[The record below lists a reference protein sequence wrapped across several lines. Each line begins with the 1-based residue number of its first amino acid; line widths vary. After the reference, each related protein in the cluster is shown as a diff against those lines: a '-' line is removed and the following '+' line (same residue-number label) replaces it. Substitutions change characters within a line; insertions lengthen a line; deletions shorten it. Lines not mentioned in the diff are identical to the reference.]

1 MIRVWFNHWFSTSYR
16 LIELIKENEGEQ
28 IWVVGTN
35 KQAYSVIRNVCD
47 EWYEEPAMDGDA
59 YVEECLQFCQEHRIN
74 VFVPR
79 RKMLDISRNKD
90 RFREI
95 GVRVMAEDY
104 SRLELLADKARTYD
118 LFREEDGLSIPEYRI
133 VNTAE
138 GFRQA
143 YQELRLQYSQV
154 CVKFVLDEGGMSF
167 RKITEEEDPW
177 HLLRVYAG
185 SSVPF
190 SRYQEW
196 LKAVEPFDPLM
207 VMPYLPGKEISVDC
221 LNTSSGLI
229 AVPRYKG
236 SARHEEII
244 YEEQI
249 LEMTERIMDTAGLE
263 FPCNIQFKMMKDVPY
278 LLEINTRMSGGLQMS
293 CLATGVN
300 IPNIALNK
308 LLGKE
313 VPWHFEKQNK
323 TVSYIELPR
332 IVRNSL

>member
-16 LIELIKENEGEQ
+16 LIELMKENEGEQ
-28 IWVVGTN
+28 VWVVGTN
-35 KQAYSVIRNVCD
+35 KQDNSVIRNVCD
-47 EWYEEPAMDGDA
+47 EWYSEPDTDGDE
-59 YVEECLQFCQEHRIN
+59 YVEDCIRFCQEHRID

-79 RKMLDISRNKD
+79 RKMLEISRNMN

-118 LFREEDGLSIPEYRI
+118 LFWKQKGLVIPEYRI
-133 VNTAE
+133 VNTADE
-138 GFRQA
+138 FEQA
-143 YQELRLQYSQV
+143 YLDLKSRHDQI

-167 RKITEEEDPW
+167 RKISEEEDPYR
-177 HLLRVYAG
+177 LLKIYMG
-185 SSVPF
+185 SSVLY
-190 SRYQEW
+190 RQYLEW
-196 LKAVEPFDPLM
+196 LRASEPFDSLM
-207 VMPYLPGKEISVDC
+207 VMPYLSGREISVDC
-221 LNTSSGLI
+221 LSTASGLI

-236 SARHEEII
+236 AARHEEII
-244 YEEQI
+244 YD
-249 LEMTERIMDTAGLE
+249 ERIMDMVNSIMDTTGLE
-263 FPCNIQFKMMKDVPY
+263 YPCNIQFKLKEDKPY

-313 VPWHFEKQNK
+313 ISWSYARENK
-323 TVSYIELPR
+323 IVSYIELPQIIR
-332 IVRNSL
+332 

>member
-16 LIELIKENEGEQ
+16 LIELMKENEGEQ
-28 IWVVGTN
+28 VWVVGTN
-35 KQAYSVIRNVCD
+35 KQRNSVIRNVCD
-47 EWYEEPAMDGDA
+47 EWYDEPVTDGDA
-59 YVEECLQFCQEHRIN
+59 YVEDCLRFCQEHDIN

-79 RKMLDISRNKD
+79 RKMPDISRNMD

-118 LFREEDGLSIPEYRI
+118 LFRDKEGLAIPEYRI
-133 VNTAE
+133 VETAE
-138 GFRQA
+138 EFRQA
-143 YQELRLQYSQV
+143 YQEIRSRYSQM

-167 RKITEEEDPW
+167 RKISEEEDPH

-190 SRYQEW
+190 PRYLEW
-196 LKAVEPFDPLM
+196 LKAIEPFDPLM

-221 LNTSSGLI
+221 LSTQSGLI

-244 YEEQI
+244 YDEQI
-249 LEMTERIMDTAGLE
+249 MDMVNRIMDTAGLE
-263 FPCNIQFKMMKDVPY
+263 FPCNVQFKMKEDVPY

-293 CLATGVN
+293 CLATGIN

-313 VPWHFEKQNK
+313 ISWNLKRENK
-323 TVSYIELPR
+323 IVSYIEIPQIIR
-332 IVRNSL
+332 DTI

>member
-16 LIELIKENEGEQ
+16 LIELMKENREEQ
-28 IWVVGTN
+28 VCVIGTN
-35 KQAYSVIRNVCD
+35 KQVNSVIRNVCD
-47 EWYEEPAMDGDA
+47 EWYNEPDTDGDE
-59 YVEECLQFCQEHRIN
+59 YVEDCLRFCQEHEID

-79 RKMLDISRNKD
+79 RKMLDISRNMD
-90 RFREI
+90 RFREA

-118 LFREEDGLSIPEYRI
+118 LFRAQEGLSIPEYHI
-133 VNTAE
+133 VDTAE
-138 GFRQA
+138 EFRQS
-143 YQELRLQYSQV
+143 YMELKLKYDQI

-167 RKITEEEDPW
+167 RKITEEEDPRRM
-177 HLLRVYAG
+177 LKVYMG
-185 SSVPF
+185 SSVLF
-190 SRYQEW
+190 QQYLQW
-196 LKAVEPFDPLM
+196 LSAIEPFEPLM

-221 LNTSSGLI
+221 LNTASGLI

-244 YEEQI
+244 YDD
-249 LEMTERIMDTAGLE
+249 RIMDMVNRIMKATGLE
-263 FPCNIQFKMMKDVPY
+263 FPCNIQFKLREEVPY

-293 CLATGVN
+293 CLAAGVN

-313 VPWHFEKQNK
+313 IPWSYERVNK
-323 TVSYIELPR
+323 IVSYIELPQ
-332 IVRNSL
+332 IIG